1 MDEQGRSVEIVV
13 RGRVQGVGFRYSTV
27 DEARAIGV
35 RGWVRNEPD
44 GSVRIA
50 AAGTPDQIEALKRW
64 CGHGPARARVDDV
77 EVVPRDGG
85 SDLPLPF
92 DVRR

>member
-1 MDEQGRSVEIVV
+1 MEEQTRSVEIVV

-27 DEARAIGV
+27 EEARAIGV

-44 GSVRIA
+44 GNVRIA
-50 AAGTPDQIEALKRW
+50 AAGTPEQIEALQRW
-64 CGHGPARARVDDV
+64 CGDGPARARVDDV

>member
-1 MDEQGRSVEIVV
+1 MDEQARSVEIAV
-13 RGRVQGVGFRYSTV
+13 RGRVQGVGFRYSAV

-50 AAGTPDQIEALKRW
+50 AAGTPEQIEALKRW
-64 CGHGPARARVDDV
+64 CDHGPARARVDDL

-92 DVRR
+92 EVRR

>member
-1 MDEQGRSVEIVV
+1 VDEQARSVEIVV

-27 DEARAIGV
+27 DEARAVGV
-35 RGWVRNEPD
+35 RGWIRNEAD

-50 AAGTPDQIEALKRW
+50 AAGTPEQIEALKRW
-64 CGHGPARARVDDV
+64 CGHGPARARVDDL

-92 DVRR
+92 EVRR